1 MRRPPYPPEHGILGQ
16 GIGIHILWIGSLMG
30 LVPLCAG
37 WFYWQHKDPAWQTML
52 FAVLAFGQIFQT
64 LAARS
69 WYESAFASGFRS
81 QLVVIGSLA
90 LTLTSTLVIIY
101 LPFLQDVFGTTSLN
115 PGQLLASLILSS
127 TVFWSIE
134 FEKLMK
140 RRRRK
145 SVS

>member
-1 MRRPPYPPEHGILGQ
+1 
-16 GIGIHILWIGSLMG
+16 
-30 LVPLCAG
+30 
-37 WFYWQHKDPAWQTML
+37 ML

-69 WYESAFASGFRS
+69 WYESPFACSFRS
-81 QLVVIGSLA
+81 QFVVIGSLA
-90 LTLTSTLVIIY
+90 LTVASTLAIIY

-115 PGQLLASLILSS
+115 PGHLLASLILSS
-127 TVFWSIE
+127 SVFWSIE
-134 FEKLMK
+134 FEKLIK